1 MGREAAIPFSALR
14 LLLLGG
20 LLAVFWLA
28 LGAGEARA
36 ANSDTAGSDRGSGLG
51 SSLSLPS
58 PPVLSTVVPSV
69 AAAAVPEPAQE
80 TAGPTAPVPGAVS
93 APATQTVASITA
105 PASPNVNAVA
115 APITSLVNE
124 VSAPVTSV
132 VNAVAAPV
140 APVVSAVA
148 APVTSVVSA
157 VAAPVTPVLDAV
169 AVPVGGVV
177 GSVIPVVD
185 AVTAPVVSAV
195 DVSGP
200 GLTGPAQDGL
210 TNPVLTQPAG
220 SNNGPSAGTAP
231 ASDPVGAASD
241 SSTAVNGVSSKTAEL
256 ATVGTPNAVRLP
268 GTPVR
273 SPHSLQ
279 QLQTSDPFQFPVPDN
294 RANLPVPLTS
304 GAGGAS
310 QSNGNGSAG
319 FGQHVA
325 DLSYRFI
332 LPTGSR
338 GDGSP
343 FSFALPG
350 APDQDPGY
358 SPD

>member
-148 APVTSVVSA
+148 APVT
-157 VAAPVTPVLDAV
+157 PVLDAV

-185 AVTAPVVSAV
+185 AVTAPVASAV

-325 DLSYRFI
+325 DLSHRFI